1 MKFIEL
7 NFTNLIRSVN
17 VITETL
23 EKVHTSHVTAA
34 IDLLDSPIH
43 IVCTYSHI

>member
-7 NFTNLIRSVN
+7 YFTNLIRT

-23 EKVHTSHVTAA
+23 ENVHTSDVTAA
-34 IDLLDSPIH
+34 IDLLDFPIH
-43 IVCTYSHI
+43 FVGTYSHI

>member
-7 NFTNLIRSVN
+7 YFTNLIRSV
-17 VITETL
+17 ITETL
-23 EKVHTSHVTAA
+23 ENVHTSDVTAA
-34 IDLLDSPIH
+34 IDLSDFPIH